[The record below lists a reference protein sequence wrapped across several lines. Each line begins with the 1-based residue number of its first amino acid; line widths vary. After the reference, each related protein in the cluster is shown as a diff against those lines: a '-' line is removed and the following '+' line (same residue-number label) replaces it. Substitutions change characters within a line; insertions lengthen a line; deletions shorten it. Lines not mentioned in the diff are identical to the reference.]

1 MGGSGAASKST
12 KVVGMARLKG
22 SPSTVADAK
31 EVRAILNEALNDGIK
46 SIKQMESRVGKQMV
60 DESIARAER
69 VKNVINREKEAR
81 ELSSFLNTSAMNF
94 AVEIGSDKNTPQQRK
109 KMYAMNV
116 IQNAVQKVQK
126 VEKKEAN
133 LSISDFER
141 KIAKAWNGK

>member
-31 EVRAILNEALNDGIK
+31 EVRAILNEALNDGIETM
-46 SIKQMESRVGKQMV
+46 KQMESRVGKQMV

-81 ELSSFLNTSAMNF
+81 ELSSFLNTRTMNLV
-94 AVEIGSDKNTPQQRK
+94 AEMGSDQNTPQQRK

-116 IQNAVQKVQK
+116 IQNAVQNVQK
-126 VEKKEAN
+126 VEKREAN
-133 LSISDFER
+133 LYISDFER